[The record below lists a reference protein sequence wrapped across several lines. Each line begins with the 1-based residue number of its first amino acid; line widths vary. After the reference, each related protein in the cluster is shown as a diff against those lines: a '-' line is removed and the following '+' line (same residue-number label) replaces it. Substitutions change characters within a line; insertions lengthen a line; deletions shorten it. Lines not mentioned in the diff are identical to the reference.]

1 VATQTPVRAKG
12 RPRSCL
18 ADAAIATA
26 ALELFADEGFERFS
40 MEAVATRAGVS
51 KATVYRRFCGRDEL
65 LAHAMTQLGADVP
78 KMPELGDFWENLTQ
92 FLDGIRESAPGS
104 LKSRIM
110 IRVLGEGER
119 HPQLQAM
126 VTELVIRPRQARV
139 RLILNSG
146 IQSGRLRPDVD
157 IEATIALLI
166 GPMVWLKMLRLTPE
180 AGAATTEAIVEV
192 LRAGLVPA
200 SHS

>member
-1 VATQTPVRAKG
+1 MATQVSARAKG
-12 RPRSCL
+12 RPRSCV
-18 ADAAIATA
+18 ADAAINAA
-26 ALELFADEGFERFS
+26 ALELLADEGFERFS
-40 MEAVATRAGVS
+40 MEAVAARAGVS

-65 LAHAMTQLGADVP
+65 LEHAMTQLDADIP
-78 KMPELGDFWENLTQ
+78 KVPELGDFWENLTEL
-92 FLDGIRESAPGS
+92 LDGIQESSPGS

-110 IRVLGEGER
+110 IRVLSEGER

-126 VTELVIRPRQARV
+126 VTERVIRPRQARV
-139 RLILNSG
+139 RMILNRG
-146 IQSGRLRPDVD
+146 IQSGKLRPGLD

-180 AGAATTEAIVEV
+180 SGGASTETIVEV
-192 LRAGLVPA
+192 LRTGLAPA

>member
-1 VATQTPVRAKG
+1 MGDDGHA
-12 RPRSCL
+12 
-18 ADAAIATA
+18 A
-26 ALELFADEGFERFS
+26 AL
-40 MEAVATRAGVS
+40 AGV
-51 KATVYRRFCGRDEL
+51 AP
-65 LAHAMTQLGADVP
+65 VP
-78 KMPELGDFWENLTQ
+78 
-92 FLDGIRESAPGS
+92 
-104 LKSRIM
+104 
-110 IRVLGEGER
+110 VGEGER

-157 IEATIALLI
+157 IEATIAVLI

-180 AGAATTEAIVEV
+180 AGAATTEAIVGV
-192 LRAGLVPA
+192 LRAGLAPA